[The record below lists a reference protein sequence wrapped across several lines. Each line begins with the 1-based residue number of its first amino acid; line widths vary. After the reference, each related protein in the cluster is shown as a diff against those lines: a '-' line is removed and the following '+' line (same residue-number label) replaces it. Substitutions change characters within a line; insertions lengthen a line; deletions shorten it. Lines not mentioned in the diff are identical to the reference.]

1 MLKRRFIP
9 ALLLVVTLMFCL
21 TGCSDIGRGLL
32 NELEDNKEGIKSE
45 LGELKD
51 GLKAEINEWMG
62 FASKY
67 AITKDKDLKGERKL
81 GVDEYAG
88 SYEAS
93 YTQFNGKEYIFGGT
107 LLKREFGTALK
118 AAYSLKI
125 QSGTAALYWL
135 GSPDSHIISGDK
147 EVHMITKTTADDV
160 YEFTMTPGDNFIVLE
175 GNDFTGSLSLKVE

>member
-160 YEFTMTPGDNFIVLE
+160 YEFTMTAGDNFIVLE

>member
-9 ALLLVVTLMFCL
+9 ALLLVVTFMFCL

-88 SYEAS
+88 SYDL
-93 YTQFNGKEYIFGGT
+93 YT
-107 LLKREFGTALK
+107 
-118 AAYSLKI
+118 
-125 QSGTAALYWL
+125 
-135 GSPDSHIISGDK
+135 
-147 EVHMITKTTADDV
+147 V
-160 YEFTMTPGDNFIVLE
+160 
-175 GNDFTGSLSLKVE
+175 